1 MPPKRKRDYFDYG
14 KGGGKRITVRVNK
27 KNRRRKSNL
36 YNRRRNMRTAGFLS
50 IERKFYDTNLN
61 ETAIPAPTD
70 CTGGEFDPSATSMM
84 TTPTVGDGEQQR
96 DGKQIVCLYLEIKG
110 HVRTSAI
117 EAAIFPGQYTQAL
130 VAIVLDKQTNGAQL
144 NSEDV
149 FKNLNGQAVT
159 ATEVMRNL
167 LFGKRFRILKERVFD
182 ITPNATT
189 QQAANDYSTSQG
201 GKSFHWFI
209 PLNNLKINFNAGTTA
224 SIANV
229 LDNSIHV
236 IAFSNNTALTPVIA
250 YNARLRFMG

>member
-1 MPPKRKRDYFDYG
+1 
-14 KGGGKRITVRVNK
+14 
-27 KNRRRKSNL
+27 
-36 YNRRRNMRTAGFLS
+36 MRTAGFLS
-50 IERKFYDTNLN
+50 IERKFYDTSLT

-70 CTGGEFDPSATSMM
+70 SAGGEMDPSATSMVS
-84 TTPTVGDGEQQR
+84 TPAVGDGEQNR

-117 EAAIFPGQYTQAL
+117 EAALFPGQFTQVM
-130 VAIVLDKQTNGAQL
+130 VAVVLDKQTNAAQL

-149 FKNLNGQAVT
+149 FKNLAGSATT
-159 ATEVMRNL
+159 ATEVLRNL
-167 LFGKRFRILKERVFD
+167 LFGKRFRILKEHVFD
-182 ITPNATT
+182 VTPNATT

-201 GKSFHWFI
+201 GKSFRWFI
-209 PLNNLKINFNAGTTA
+209 PLRNLKINFNAGTTA

-236 IAFSNNTALTPVIA
+236 IAFANNVGLTPVIA